1 MLNQNVV
8 PAALVTE
15 LPLKL
20 ARKCIEAF
28 GVAAFEEEASPQAI
42 TTGLDEEVASVCIGK
57 EFGLIRTTSGK
68 VLYCGKA
75 AALGI
80 KQAGVRTGKWSELVL
95 TKAPKVT
102 QIAVGHDGLHAIL
115 VTEDGSVFFAGMSN
129 IILKLNVKIK
139 LFRSDTKRGR
149 WRSK

>member
-1 MLNQNVV
+1 MVRMLNQNIV

-20 ARKCIEAF
+20 ARKCVEAF
-28 GVAAFEEEASPQAI
+28 GVAAFEDEAFPQGINA
-42 TTGLDEEVASVCIGK
+42 GLDEEITSVSMGK
-57 EFGLIRTTSGK
+57 EFGLIRTMSGK

-115 VTEDGSVFFAGMSN
+115 ITEDGSAFFAG
-129 IILKLNVKIK
+129 V
-139 LFRSDTKRGR
+139 
-149 WRSK
+149 